1 MRTLVLGG
9 GGRESALAWALQR
22 SGSVS
27 QVLCAPGNPGTEAF
41 ATSVVV
47 DIEDP
52 GAVVEAARRTSADL
66 VIVGPEGPLVAGVAD
81 ALRQS
86 GMKVFGPDAG
96 AARIEGSKAHA
107 KELMDQAGIQTARWS
122 TFDSVD
128 KAVAFA
134 DELGPPYVVKAD
146 GLAAGKGVLVTE
158 ERGEAVETI
167 RASLEEGR
175 FGKAGATVVVEEFL
189 DGEETSL
196 IAVADRTT
204 VIPLEPAQDYKRAFD
219 GDRGPNTGGMGCYSP
234 VPVCPPE
241 VVEGIVQG
249 VIEPMVAATAG
260 IGAPFSGA
268 IYAGLV
274 LTSEGP
280 RVLEFNARF
289 GDPETQVLL
298 PRLRSDFGELAHACA
313 SGELAGA
320 SVEWTDEVC
329 VGLVLASGGYP
340 GAYPTGIEIHGLETA
355 AGADGVEIFHAGTS
369 RRDGAIV
376 TAGGRVLVVSALAP
390 TFKQARALA
399 YDAAS
404 RIDFEGK
411 HVRADIAL
419 KAQLSERSDV

>member
-27 QVLCAPGNPGTEAF
+27 EVLCAPGNPGTEGF

-52 GAVVEAARRTSADL
+52 RAVVDAARRTNVDL
-66 VIVGPEGPLVAGVAD
+66 VMVGPEGPLVAGVAD
-81 ALRQS
+81 ALRES
-86 GMKVFGPDAG
+86 GLKVFGPNAD
-96 AARIEGSKAHA
+96 AARIEGSKVHA
-107 KELMDQAGIQTARWS
+107 KELMDEAGIETARWS
-122 TFDSVD
+122 SFDSVD

-134 DELGPPYVVKAD
+134 DELGAPYVVKAD
-146 GLAAGKGVLVTE
+146 GLAGGKGVIVTE
-158 ERGEAVETI
+158 EREEALETI

-175 FGKAGATVVVEEFL
+175 FGEAGATVVVEEFL

-196 IAVADRTT
+196 IALVDGAT
-204 VIPLEPAQDYKRAFD
+204 VIPLEPAQDYKRALD
-219 GDRGPNTGGMGCYSP
+219 DDRGPNTGGMGCYSP

-241 VVEGIVQG
+241 VVERIVQG
-249 VIEPMVAATAG
+249 VIDPMVSATAG

-298 PRLRSDFGELAHACA
+298 PRLSSDFGELARACA
-313 SGELAGA
+313 TGDLAGA

-340 GAYPTGIEIHGLETA
+340 GAYPTGVEISGLENA
-355 AGADGVEIFHAGTS
+355 AAVEGVEIFHAGTS
-369 RRDGAIV
+369 RRNGAIV
-376 TAGGRVLVVSALAP
+376 TSGGRVLVVSALAP
-390 TFKQARALA
+390 TYKQARALA

-411 HVRADIAL
+411 HLRADIAL

>member
-1 MRTLVLGG
+1 MRTLVLGA

-22 SGSVS
+22 SRSVS
-27 QVLCAPGNPGTEAF
+27 EVLCAPGNPGTEEF
-41 ATSVVV
+41 AASVAV
-47 DIEDP
+47 DIADP
-52 GAVVEAARRTSADL
+52 EAVVEAARRTSADL
-66 VIVGPEGPLVAGVAD
+66 VVVGPEGPLVAGVAD
-81 ALRQS
+81 ALRVS
-86 GMKVFGPDAG
+86 GVKVFGPNAA

-107 KELMDQAGIQTARWS
+107 KELMDKAGIQTARWS
-122 TFDSVD
+122 AFDSVD

-146 GLAAGKGVLVTE
+146 GLAAGKGVIVTE
-158 ERGEAVETI
+158 EREEAVDTI
-167 RASLEEGR
+167 RASLEGGR
-175 FGKAGATVVVEEFL
+175 FGEAGSTVVVEEFL

-196 IAVADRTT
+196 IALADRTT
-204 VIPLEPAQDYKRAFD
+204 VIPFEPAQDYKRALD
-219 GDRGPNTGGMGCYSP
+219 DDRGPNTGGMGCYSP
-234 VPVCPPE
+234 VPVCPPDVAE
-241 VVEGIVQG
+241 RIVQG
-249 VIEPMVAATAG
+249 VIDPMVAATAAT
-260 IGAPFSGA
+260 GAPFSGA
-268 IYAGLV
+268 IYAGVV
-274 LTSEGP
+274 LTAEGP

-298 PRLRSDFGELAHACA
+298 PRLRSDLGELALACA
-313 SGELAGA
+313 TGDLAGA
-320 SVEWTDEVC
+320 SVEWTEDVC

-340 GAYPTGIEIHGLETA
+340 GAYPTGIEIDGLED
-355 AGADGVEIFHAGTS
+355 AGALKDVEIFHAGTE
-369 RRDGAIV
+369 RRDGAVV